1 MTYDYIY
8 IISND
13 QGYIKVGVS
22 KQPNKRL
29 KQLQTGNEHKLTL
42 LFTEEFECSRKQVLR
57 IEKLIHKE
65 LRRLTTKMVGEW
77 FKLNED
83 ELTSIK
89 NTITYH
95 RIRYEDDINFFER
108 KFR

>member
-1 MTYDYIY
+1 MLDYIY

-22 KQPNKRL
+22 KHPEKRL
-29 KQLQTGNEHKLTL
+29 KQLQTGNEHKLEL
-42 LFTEEFECSRKQVLR
+42 IFTEEFNCSRKHILH
-57 IEKLIHKE
+57 IEKLLHKE
-65 LRRLTTKMVGEW
+65 LKKLTTKMIGEW
-77 FKLNED
+77 FKID
-83 ELTSIK
+83 ENKLTSIK
-89 NTITYH
+89 NIITYH

>member
-1 MTYDYIY
+1 MTHDYIY

-22 KQPNKRL
+22 KHPEKRL
-29 KQLQTGNEHKLTL
+29 KQLQTGNEHQLTL
-42 LFTEEFECSRKQVLR
+42 LFTEEFECSRKQVLH

-65 LRRLTTKMVGEW
+65 LRRLTTKMIGEW
-77 FKLNED
+77 FKLD
-83 ELTSIK
+83 TDKLTSIK

-95 RIRYEDDINFFER
+95 RIRYEDDIDFFER